1 MAKTM
6 KILTAAFAA
15 AWLLSAVLLRIFD
28 AEIFSVLAITFA
40 TTFYHFAMRLCVG
53 YGVDRIMGNQ
63 ANPDSRWF
71 RIRQWE
77 PGLYKRLGVRS
88 WKMRLPTYSP
98 ANFSPRERTWRQIVM
113 AGCQAEV
120 VHTLIAALSFLPV
133 AAGVWFG
140 AWAIFILTGVFAA
153 GFDLLFVILQRYN
166 RPRLLRMAQKEE
178 K

>member
-1 MAKTM
+1 MAKAM
-6 KILTAAFAA
+6 HILTAALAA
-15 AWLLSAVLLRIFD
+15 AWAISLSLLQVFR

-40 TTFYHFAMRLCVG
+40 TTFYHLAMRLCVG
-53 YGVDRIMGNQ
+53 YAVDRVMQNR
-63 ANPDSRWF
+63 ADPESRRF
-71 RIRQWE
+71 RIRSWE

-98 ANFSPRERTWRQIVM
+98 ASFSPRERTWRQIVM

-120 VHTLIAALSFLPV
+120 VHTLIVVLSFLPV
-133 AAGVWFG
+133 FAGLWFG
-140 AWAIFILTGVFAA
+140 AWIVFILTSLLAA

-166 RPRLLRMAQKEE
+166 RPRLLRMAKKEE